1 MQQKTQYDPDES
13 RRGEAPTPAPSG
25 AETVQTQPERESP
38 SSGDNLMEVILNQE
52 NLKQALKKVKANK
65 GAPGVDGISVSELPN
80 QLKHQWPELR
90 SNLLAGRYKPQPVR
104 RVDIPKPGGGTRQ
117 LGIPTAMDRFIQQA
131 VMQVLQSQWDPTFS
145 DNSYGFRPG
154 RSAHQAVKRAKAYV
168 DEGLHWV
175 VDIDLEKFFDRVNHD
190 VLMSRVAK
198 RVKDKRV
205 LKLIRAFLNAGVMQ
219 AGLVSPQTE
228 GTPQGGPLSP
238 LLSNVLLDEMDLELE
253 KRGLK
258 HVRYADD
265 CNIYVRSERAG
276 KRVKESIT
284 SWLERKLKLKV
295 NERKS
300 AVSLPRERK
309 FLGYSISFGKG
320 RAWINIAPE
329 SIRRAKSRLKEIT
342 GRSRGHSL
350 ERVIGELRVY
360 LTGWRNYYSL
370 NELPSLTRNLL
381 GWVRRRLRSLLWKQW
396 KKGRTRY
403 SELRARGVSK
413 DLAAQ
418 TVGSCHKQWRI
429 SLSPALGIAL
439 PNKLFRD
446 MGLPDM

>member
-1 MQQKTQYDPDES
+1 
-13 RRGEAPTPAPSG
+13 
-25 AETVQTQPERESP
+25 
-38 SSGDNLMEVILNQE
+38 
-52 NLKQALKKVKANK
+52 
-65 GAPGVDGISVSELPN
+65 
-80 QLKHQWPELR
+80 
-90 SNLLAGRYKPQPVR
+90 
-104 RVDIPKPGGGTRQ
+104 
-117 LGIPTAMDRFIQQA
+117 
-131 VMQVLQSQWDPTFS
+131 
-145 DNSYGFRPG
+145 
-154 RSAHQAVKRAKAYV
+154 
-168 DEGLHWV
+168 
-175 VDIDLEKFFDRVNHD
+175 
-190 VLMSRVAK
+190 
-198 RVKDKRV
+198 
-205 LKLIRAFLNAGVMQ
+205 
-219 AGLVSPQTE
+219 
-228 GTPQGGPLSP
+228 
-238 LLSNVLLDEMDLELE
+238 
-253 KRGLK
+253 
-258 HVRYADD
+258 
-265 CNIYVRSERAG
+265 

-300 AVSLPRERK
+300 AVSLPRGRK
-309 FLGYSISFGKG
+309 FLGYSINFGKG
-320 RAWINIAPE
+320 RAWLNIAPE

-381 GWVRRRLRSLLWKQW
+381 RWVRRRLRSLLWKQW